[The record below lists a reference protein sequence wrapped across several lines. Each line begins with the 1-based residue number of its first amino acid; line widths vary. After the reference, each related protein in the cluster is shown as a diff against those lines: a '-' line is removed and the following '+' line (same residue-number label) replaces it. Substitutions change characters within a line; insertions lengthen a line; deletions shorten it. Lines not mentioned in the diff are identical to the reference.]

1 MEYRRRN
8 GKVFVLLPDTQR
20 SNIQQGKAEQGDQPD
35 QASGDE
41 QPQPEVGI
49 RSDQHSVRLVGSA
62 PIRDPR

>member
-1 MEYRRRN
+1 MEKFSFFCPIHN
-8 GKVFVLLPDTQR
+8 GVTF
-20 SNIQQGKAEQGDQPD
+20 SKARLSRA

-49 RSDQHSVRLVGSA
+49 RSDQHAVRLVGSA